1 MKTDKNKVI
10 RCIICILSLCL
21 SGVMLFFF
29 SDALITLAA
38 DVALESAKTF
48 LPQKGLHI
56 NPPTPTTTAAP
67 VTTAGPSVT
76 KPAEPATTTAEKE
89 SATEKAVSTVK
100 ELEFNRT
107 DKDILDLMKEAEKK
121 SKKDKEDGKISEY
134 TYKNDGVTD
143 KYGLVRVK
151 NVNNKTG
158 IDIKKLLETKSDLTV
173 KKDEPAVL
181 IFHTHTTET
190 YEILDR
196 GFYAVG
202 HKTRSNDSSQNMI
215 RVGEET
221 VREIENAGYK
231 VIHDKEIH
239 DGTYNGAYAHSRKS
253 VEAYLKKYPSVKIVL
268 DLHRD
273 AIQRSDGTKIKPTA
287 TVDGKKAAQ
296 IMIISGCQEEGGP
309 IEGFPNW
316 KKNLVFAV
324 ELQNTLE
331 ELFEGI
337 TRPLYFSPRKYN
349 MDLTDC
355 SLLVE
360 IGSDANTL
368 DEAVYT
374 GRCLGKAVSKILEK
388 YEE

>member
-1 MKTDKNKVI
+1 MKINKSKAI
-10 RCIICILSLCL
+10 KTIICILSVCL
-21 SGVMLFFF
+21 SAIMLFFF
-29 SDALITLAA
+29 SDNVIILAA
-38 DVALESAKTF
+38 EVVLESAKSF
-48 LPQKGLHI
+48 LPVKGLQL
-56 NPPTPTTTAAP
+56 NSPPVTEEITTTSPATAVTTTSPPTTTKE
-67 VTTAGPSVT
+67 VTTT
-76 KPAEPATTTAEKE
+76 KKTVETVAELK
-89 SATEKAVSTVK
+89 
-100 ELEFNRT
+100 FNRT
-107 DKDILDLMKEAEKK
+107 DEDILTFIKNAEKK
-121 SKKDKEDGKISEY
+121 ANKDKKDGNISEY

-151 NVNNKTG
+151 NVNSKTD
-158 IDIKKLLETKSDLTV
+158 IDIKKLLGTKADLTV
-173 KKDEPAVL
+173 NKEEPSVL

-190 YEILDR
+190 YQILDR
-196 GFYAVG
+196 DFYAVG
-202 HKTRSNDSSQNMI
+202 HPTRSNDKALNMV
-215 RVGEET
+215 RVGEEI
-221 VREIENAGYK
+221 VKEIEGAGYK
-231 VIHDKEIH
+231 VIHDKIIH
-239 DGTYNGAYAHSRKS
+239 DSSYNGAYAHSRKS
-253 VEAYLKKYPSVKIVL
+253 VESYLKKYPSIKVVL
-268 DLHRD
+268 DIHRD

-287 TVDGKKAAQ
+287 TVQGKKAAQ

-349 MDLTDC
+349 MDLTTC

-360 IGSDANTL
+360 VGSDANTL

-388 YEE
+388 HEE

>member
-1 MKTDKNKVI
+1 MKINKNKVI
-10 RCIICILSLCL
+10 KYTVCILSLCL
-21 SGVMLFFF
+21 SGVMVFFF

-48 LPQKGLHI
+48 LPQKGLRI
-56 NPPTPTTTAAP
+56 NSPATTVPVTVSVPTVTEITTTAPA
-67 VTTAGPSVT
+67 VT
-76 KPAEPATTTAEKE
+76 EKE
-89 SATEKAVSTVK
+89 NTEDKAVTTVK
-100 ELEFNRT
+100 ELKFNRT
-107 DKDILDLMKEAEKK
+107 DKDILDLIEAAEKN
-121 SKKDKEDGKISEY
+121 SKKDKKDGKISEY

-151 NVNNKTG
+151 NVNSKTG
-158 IDIKKLLETKSDLTV
+158 INIKKLLDTEADLTV
-173 KKDEPAVL
+173 NKDEPAVL

-202 HKTRSNDSSQNMI
+202 HKTRSNDSAVNMV
-215 RVGEET
+215 RVGEEI
-221 VREIENAGYK
+221 VREIESAGYK
-231 VIHDKEIH
+231 VIHDKVIH
-239 DGTYNGAYAHSRKS
+239 DSSYNGAYAHSRKS
-253 VEAYLKKYPSVKIVL
+253 VETYLEKYPSIKVVL
-268 DLHRD
+268 DIHRD

-309 IEGFPNW
+309 IEGFPDW

>member
-10 RCIICILSLCL
+10 KVTVWVLSLCL
-21 SGVMLFFF
+21 SAVIMFFF
-29 SDALITLAA
+29 SDTVITLAA
-38 DVALESAKTF
+38 EVALESAKAY
-48 LPQKGLHI
+48 LPEKGLSL
-56 NPPTPTTTAAP
+56 NSQPATQTTAAP
-67 VTTAGPSVT
+67 PPVTESTTVAPSVT
-76 KPAEPATTTAEKE
+76 EKEVTTTK
-89 SATEKAVSTVK
+89 KAVQTAA
-100 ELEFNRT
+100 ELKFNRT
-107 DKDILDLMKEAEKK
+107 DEDIQQLIKEAEKT
-121 SKKDKEDGKISEY
+121 SEKDKKDGKISEY

-151 NVNNKTG
+151 NVNSKTD
-158 IDIKKLLETKSDLTV
+158 INIKKLLGTEAELTV
-173 KKDEPAVL
+173 SKNEPSVL

-196 GFYAVG
+196 DFYAVG
-202 HKTRSNDSSQNMI
+202 HKTRTDDSGKNMV
-215 RVGEET
+215 RVGEEI
-221 VREIENAGYK
+221 VKEIERAGYK
-231 VIHDKEIH
+231 VIHDREIH
-239 DGTYNGAYAHSRKS
+239 DSTYNTAYSHSRKS
-253 VEAYLKKYPSVKIVL
+253 VEAYLKKHPSVRVVL
-268 DLHRD
+268 DIHRD

-287 TVDGKKAAQ
+287 TVEGKKAAQ

-309 IEGFPNW
+309 IEGFPDW

-331 ELFEGI
+331 TLFPGI

-349 MDLTDC
+349 MDLTPC

-360 IGSDANTL
+360 IGSDASTL

-374 GRCLGKAVSKILEK
+374 GRCLGKAVSQILEK

>member
-1 MKTDKNKVI
+1 MKINKEKAI
-10 RCIICILSLCL
+10 KGIICILSLCL
-21 SGVMLFFF
+21 SAAALFFF
-29 SDALITLAA
+29 SDTVISLAA
-38 DVALESAKTF
+38 EAALESAKTF
-48 LPQKGLHI
+48 LPERGLQLNI
-56 NPPTPTTTAAP
+56 PDVTKTTAPTTAASQP
-67 VTTAGPSVT
+67 STHSPPLTT
-76 KPAEPATTTAEKE
+76 KEAE
-89 SATEKAVSTVK
+89 ATEKSAEALASQK
-100 ELEFNRT
+100 FNRT
-107 DKDILDLMKEAEKK
+107 DEDILSLIKSAEKTA
-121 SKKDKEDGKISEY
+121 KKDKKDGNISEY

-151 NVNNKTG
+151 NVNSKTD
-158 IDIKKLLETKSDLTV
+158 INIKKLLEARSDLTV
-173 KKDEPAVL
+173 NKDEPAVL

-196 GFYAVG
+196 DFYAVG
-202 HKTRSNDSSQNMI
+202 HKTRSNDSRINMV
-215 RVGEET
+215 RVGEEI
-221 VREIENAGYK
+221 VKEIEAAGFK
-231 VIHDKEIH
+231 AIHDTEIH
-239 DGTYNGAYAHSRKS
+239 DSSYNGAYAHSRKA
-253 VEAYLKKYPSVKIVL
+253 VEAYLKKYPSIKIVL
-268 DLHRD
+268 DIHRD

-287 TVDGKKAAQ
+287 TVQGKKAAQ

-309 IEGFPNW
+309 IEGFPDW
-316 KKNLVFAV
+316 KQNLVFAV

-349 MDLTDC
+349 MDLTTC

-360 IGSDANTL
+360 VGSDASTL

>member
-1 MKTDKNKVI
+1 MKINKNKLIKVSV
-10 RCIICILSLCL
+10 LTVSLCL
-21 SGVMLFFF
+21 SAAVLFFF
-29 SDALITLAA
+29 SDAVIALAA
-38 DVALESAKTF
+38 EVALESAKTY
-48 LPQKGLHI
+48 LPEKGLRL
-56 NPPTPTTTAAP
+56 NSVPATQPSATLPPVTETVTAPPTTEKEE
-67 VTTAGPSVT
+67 VTT
-76 KPAEPATTTAEKE
+76 
-89 SATEKAVSTVK
+89 TEKAVQTVT
-100 ELEFNRT
+100 ELKFNRT
-107 DKDILDLMKEAEKK
+107 DEDILALIKEAEKT
-121 SKKDKEDGKISEY
+121 SKKDKKDGKISEY

-151 NVNNKTG
+151 NVNSKTD
-158 IDIKKLLETKSDLTV
+158 INIKKLLEAETELTV
-173 KKDEPAVL
+173 SRDKPAVL
-181 IFHTHTTET
+181 IFHSHTTET
-190 YEILDR
+190 YELLDR
-196 GFYAVG
+196 DFYAVG
-202 HKTRSNDSSQNMI
+202 HKTRSNDSGRNMV
-215 RVGEET
+215 RVGEEA
-221 VREIENAGYK
+221 VKEIEKAGFK

-239 DGTYNGAYAHSRKS
+239 DGTYNSAYSHSRKS
-253 VEAYLKKYPSVKIVL
+253 VEKYLMEYPSLKVVL

-273 AIQRSDGTKIKPTA
+273 AIHRSDGTKIKPVA
-287 TVDGKKAAQ
+287 TVEGKKAAQ

-309 IEGFPNW
+309 IEGFPDW

-331 ELFEGI
+331 TLFEGI

-349 MDLTDC
+349 MDLTAC

>member
-1 MKTDKNKVI
+1 MKTSKAKII
-10 RCIICILSLCL
+10 RIIICTLSVILSA
-21 SGVMLFFF
+21 VAVFFF
-29 SDALITLAA
+29 SDTVITLATEL
-38 DVALESAKTF
+38 ALESARTF
-48 LPQKGLHI
+48 LPEKGLQL
-56 NPPTPTTTAAP
+56 NMPPVTEKVTAPTTSPPTT
-67 VTTAGPSVT
+67 
-76 KPAEPATTTAEKE
+76 EATTTEKE
-89 SATEKAVSTVK
+89 LTSTEKVTEAVAVAK
-100 ELEFNRT
+100 FNRT
-107 DKDILDLMKEAEKK
+107 DEDILSLIKSAEKT
-121 SKKDKEDGKISEY
+121 SKNDKKDGKISEY

-143 KYGLVRVK
+143 RYGLVRVK
-151 NVNNKTG
+151 NVNSKTD
-158 IDIKKLLETKSDLTV
+158 INIKKLLEEKAELSV
-173 KKDEPAVL
+173 SRKEPSVL

-196 GFYAVG
+196 DFYAVG
-202 HKTRSNDSSQNMI
+202 HKTRSNDKGINMI

-221 VREIENAGYK
+221 VKEIESAGYK
-231 VIHDKEIH
+231 VIHDTVIH
-239 DGTYNGAYAHSRKS
+239 DSTYNTAYSHSRKT
-253 VEAYLKKYPSVKIVL
+253 VEAYLKEYPSIKVVL
-268 DLHRD
+268 DIHRD

-309 IEGFPNW
+309 IEGFPDW

-324 ELQNTLE
+324 QLQNTLE

-349 MDLTDC
+349 MDLTPC

-360 IGSDANTL
+360 VGSDASTL

-374 GRCLGKAVSKILEK
+374 GRCLGKAVSKLLEK

>member
-1 MKTDKNKVI
+1 MKINKNKLI
-10 RCIICILSLCL
+10 KYTLCILSLCL

-29 SDALITLAA
+29 SDALIALASE
-38 DVALESAKTF
+38 VALESAMTY
-48 LPQKGLHI
+48 LPEKGLKL
-56 NPPTPTTTAAP
+56 NTPATEAVPSTTLPPVTETATAPTT
-67 VTTAGPSVT
+67 
-76 KPAEPATTTAEKE
+76 EKE
-89 SATEKAVSTVK
+89 TTVTEKVLPTVK
-100 ELEFNRT
+100 ELKFNRT
-107 DKDILDLMKEAEKK
+107 DKDILDLIKAAEKK
-121 SKKDKEDGKISEY
+121 SAKDKKDGKISEY

-151 NVNNKTG
+151 NVNSKTD
-158 IDIKKLLETKSDLTV
+158 INIKKLLETKAELEV
-173 KKDEPAVL
+173 NKEKPAVL

-202 HKTRSNDSSQNMI
+202 HKTRSNDSGVNMV

-221 VREIENAGYK
+221 VKEIEAAGYK

-239 DGTYNGAYAHSRKS
+239 DSSYNGAYAHSRKS
-253 VEAYLKKYPSVKIVL
+253 VEGYLKKYPSIKVVL

-287 TVDGKKAAQ
+287 TIDGKKAAQ

-309 IEGFPNW
+309 IEGFPEW

-324 ELQNTLE
+324 DLQNTLE
-331 ELFEGI
+331 ELFAGI

-349 MDLTDC
+349 MDLTPC

>member
-1 MKTDKNKVI
+1 MRINKNKVI
-10 RCIICILSLCL
+10 KYTLCIISLCL
-21 SGVMLFFF
+21 SGVILFFF
-29 SDALITLAA
+29 SDAVIAMAA
-38 DVALESAKTF
+38 EVALESAKTY
-48 LPQKGLHI
+48 LPEKGLKL
-56 NPPTPTTTAAP
+56 NSPSVKETTAPPPVTELTTVAPTTEAKE
-67 VTTAGPSVT
+67 VTT
-76 KPAEPATTTAEKE
+76 
-89 SATEKAVSTVK
+89 TEKALPTVK
-100 ELEFNRT
+100 ELKFNRT
-107 DKDILDLMKEAEKK
+107 DEDILDLIKEAEKK
-121 SKKDKEDGKISEY
+121 ASKDKKDGKISEY

-151 NVNNKTG
+151 NVNSKTG
-158 IDIKKLLETKSDLTV
+158 INIKKLLETDSDLKV
-173 KKDEPAVL
+173 NKDEPAVL

-202 HKTRSNDSSQNMI
+202 HKTRSNDSAINMV

-221 VREIENAGYK
+221 VKEIENAGYK

-239 DGTYNGAYAHSRKS
+239 DSTYNTAYAHSRKS
-253 VEAYLKKYPSVKIVL
+253 VESYLKKYPSVKVVL

-316 KKNLVFAV
+316 KTNLAFAV

-349 MDLTDC
+349 MDLTTC

-374 GRCLGKAVSKILEK
+374 GRCLGKAVSRILEK

>member
-56 NPPTPTTTAAP
+56 NPPAPTTTAP

-89 SATEKAVSTVK
+89 STTEKSVSTVK

-196 GFYAVG
+196 GFYAIG
-202 HKTRSNDSSQNMI
+202 HKTRSNDSAVNMV
-215 RVGEET
+215 RVGEEI
-221 VREIENAGYK
+221 VREIESAGYK
-231 VIHDKEIH
+231 VIHDKVIH
-239 DGTYNGAYAHSRKS
+239 DSSYNGAYAHSRKS
-253 VEAYLKKYPSVKIVL
+253 VETYLEKYPSIKVVL
-268 DLHRD
+268 DIHRD

>member
-1 MKTDKNKVI
+1 MKINKNKVI
-10 RCIICILSLCL
+10 KYAVCILSLCL

-29 SDALITLAA
+29 SDAVIALAA
-38 DVALESAKTF
+38 EVALESAKTY
-48 LPQKGLHI
+48 LPEKGLRL
-56 NPPTPTTTAAP
+56 NASTTTTNAVTTTLPPVTETTTAAP
-67 VTTAGPSVT
+67 TTTEKEVTT
-76 KPAEPATTTAEKE
+76 
-89 SATEKAVSTVK
+89 TEKALPTVK
-100 ELEFNRT
+100 ELNFNRT
-107 DKDILDLMKEAEKK
+107 DEDILRLIKSAEKTA
-121 SKKDKEDGKISEY
+121 KKDKKDGKISEY

-158 IDIKKLLETKSDLTV
+158 INIKKLLETKADLKV
-173 KKDEPAVL
+173 NRDEPAVL

-196 GFYAVG
+196 DFYAVG
-202 HKTRSNDSSQNMI
+202 HKTRSNDSAVNMV

-221 VREIENAGYK
+221 VKEIESAGYK
-231 VIHDKEIH
+231 VIHDKVIH
-239 DGTYNGAYAHSRKS
+239 DSSYNGAYAHSRKS
-253 VEAYLKKYPSVKIVL
+253 VEAYLKEYPSIKVVL

-309 IEGFPNW
+309 IEGFPDW

-331 ELFEGI
+331 ELFQGI

-349 MDLTDC
+349 MDLTTC

-360 IGSDANTL
+360 VGSDANTL